1 MGFLEISGSHE
12 FGKQNSG
19 DPYVHTDLTSMLW
32 ESQQAVKEFIAARP
46 CLAERK
52 KNSSTYECHSAS
64 CSASLSITS
73 AEASKLAHE
82 EEEAVSQLYSKIL
95 KIQAPMV
102 RCSRPAFRKLCRL
115 WGTDV
120 SYTAMIMAES
130 FSHSAAAR
138 DADFSL
144 YEHENRLVVQL
155 ASSSGPDA
163 AIAAEQLQPYCDA
176 IDLNCGC
183 PQKWAIREGIGA
195 AMLQKPEQVADV
207 VRCIRNALSSSSSTS
222 SSSSLSSL
230 PIPCVVKMRI
240 DDDLRKSVDFAR
252 HCVAAGVSWLTIH
265 GRTPQCSSHAPVQH
279 ESVQL
284 LREIVEAERVP
295 VVINGGVIDMQSG
308 LQASLACGAGGVM
321 AANGLLDNPAAF
333 ALRQRWENGCCYS
346 SFSRTSPSPEV
357 LTFLPD
363 PYSPIPFSNHWQDAL
378 SSSHYPPLPLS
389 PVNFFPLSFDPSTS
403 TSSHSSPLFPP
414 PPPREVL
421 SDFLRLTVDMDLA
434 STAAVQHFLRMA
446 RCYLSPSERS
456 YISTLRSN
464 MALLMA
470 AEECG
475 LYTTN
480 GRYTSMAAPT
490 LC

>member
-1 MGFLEISGSHE
+1 MQIFNVSRSHDSGE
-12 FGKQNSG
+12 ENSTH
-19 DPYVHTDLTSMLW
+19 PYVHTDLTSILW
-32 ESQQAVKEFIAARP
+32 ESQQAVKEFTAARP
-46 CLAERK
+46 SLAEGK
-52 KNSSTYECHSAS
+52 EKCATSEYHSAA
-64 CSASLSITS
+64 CSSSLSITS
-73 AEASKLAHE
+73 REASKLVCE
-82 EEEAVSQLYSKIL
+82 EEEAVSNLYSKIV

-144 YEHENRLVVQL
+144 YQHENRLVVQL

-163 AIAAEQLQPYCDA
+163 AIAAVQLQPYCDA

-195 AMLQKPEQVADV
+195 AMLKNPEQVADV
-207 VRCIRNALSSSSSTS
+207 VHCIRNALSSSSSA
-222 SSSSLSSL
+222 SSSLSGL

-265 GRTPQCSSHAPVQH
+265 GRTPQCSSHAPVRH
-279 ESVQL
+279 ESIQL
-284 LREIVEAERVP
+284 LREIVEAERIP
-295 VVINGGVIDMQSG
+295 VVANGGVDSMLSG
-308 LQASLACGAGGVM
+308 FQASLACGAGGVM

-333 ALRQRWENGCCYS
+333 ALRQRGEGGCCYYS
-346 SFSRTSPSPEV
+346 SSSTSSSPEV
-357 LTFLPD
+357 FTFLPD
-363 PYSPIPFSNHWQDAL
+363 PYNPIPFSSLSTDAL
-378 SSSHYPPLPLS
+378 PSSGI
-389 PVNFFPLSFDPSTS
+389 S
-403 TSSHSSPLFPP
+403 TSSHSSFLSPP

-421 SDFLRLTVDMDLA
+421 SDFLRLIVDMDMT
-434 STAAVQHFLRMA
+434 STASVQHFLRMA

-480 GRYTSMAAPT
+480 GRYTPTFAPALPCSGT
-490 LC
+490 PSVNAQLEE